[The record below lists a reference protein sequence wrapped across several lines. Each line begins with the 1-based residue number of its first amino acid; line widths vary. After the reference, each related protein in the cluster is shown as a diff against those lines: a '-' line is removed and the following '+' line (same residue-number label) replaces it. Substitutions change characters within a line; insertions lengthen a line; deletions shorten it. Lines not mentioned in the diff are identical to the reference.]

1 MNSNFIDFIEI
12 GTSDFETEIQLKN
25 NKIGLSIEPIQ
36 YYLNR
41 LPEKKKC
48 LKLNLA
54 ISDKNSE
61 TNVFFLKPEIIKKY
75 NLPECLRGCNSIGSY
90 HPTVNRILK
99 ENNINIEENITSY
112 KVKTKTLYNVII
124 ENNINGLFY
133 LKIDTEGHDTYILKK
148 FFNDVSNNNYLLPHE
163 IKFES
168 NILTNKNN
176 LHDIINCY
184 TSIGYDLIYS
194 KHDTLMKLNLKKIKN
209 KKNFLYIE
217 NYTIINNNKY
227 KNIYFDN
234 IDFANKFCIENNSS
248 GYYIKNNLYYIIDG
262 NYLAYNE
269 KDSIILYI

>member
-25 NKIGLSIEPIQ
+25 NKTGLSIEPIQ
-36 YYLNR
+36 YYLNK
-41 LPEKKKC
+41 LPEKKNC

-75 NLPECLRGCNSIGSY
+75 NLPECLRGCNSIGSH

-124 ENNINGLFY
+124 ENNINGFFY
-133 LKIDTEGHDTYILKK
+133 LKIDTEGHDTYILKQ

-184 TSIGYDLIYS
+184 ISIGYDLIYS
-194 KHDTLMKLNLKKIKN
+194 KNDTLMKLNLKKIKN
-209 KKNFLYIE
+209 KKNFIYIE